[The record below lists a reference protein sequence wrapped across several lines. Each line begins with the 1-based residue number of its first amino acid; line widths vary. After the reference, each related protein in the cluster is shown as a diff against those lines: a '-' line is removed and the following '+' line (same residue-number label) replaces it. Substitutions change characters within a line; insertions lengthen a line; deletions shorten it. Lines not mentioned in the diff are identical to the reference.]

1 MMHRVP
7 VSDERLLAPRE
18 SRRLLPVQ
26 GLALLPCPG
35 QWDPGTLGQNPQGFP
50 GRGGSRHSQSW
61 GDSKEMFSSLRS
73 GQSPGG
79 GFEGAFITSEPWLV
93 AGPCLSFPYCTL
105 RVGRSW
111 DLGSWR

>member
-35 QWDPGTLGQNPQGFP
+35 QRDPRDPRTESP
-50 GRGGSRHSQSW
+50 GIPRAGGSRQSQSW

-79 GFEGAFITSEPWLV
+79 GFEGAFITSEPRLV

-105 RVGRSW
+105 RVGLSW

>member
-35 QWDPGTLGQNPQGFP
+35 QRDPGTLGQNPQGFP
-50 GRGGSRHSQSW
+50 GRGDPDSR
-61 GDSKEMFSSLRS
+61 RA
-73 GQSPGG
+73 GG
-79 GFEGAFITSEPWLV
+79 IARKCS
-93 AGPCLSFPYCTL
+93 AA
-105 RVGRSW
+105 
-111 DLGSWR
+111 